1 MIIRFFYNLG
11 IHLFVLGIKIAS
23 IRNQK
28 AKDWISGRKNQFDKI
43 KADFTTEQNPI
54 WIHCASLG
62 EFEQG
67 RPVIEDIKDRY
78 PNKRILVTFFSP
90 SGYEVRKNY
99 ELADWVY
106 YLPSDSPR
114 NVKQF
119 LDLIEPEMAVF
130 VKYEYWFNFLKG
142 LNEREIPTYYIS
154 AIFRPNQLFFKK
166 IGKWYSEMLE
176 YITHFYVQNETS
188 KKLLNSIGYHNV
200 TISGDTRFDR
210 VAKIVDSITSI
221 DLVEKFVENKKVIVA
236 GSTWR
241 CEEAILAQYMRKVPD
256 EKLILAPHEVNDE
269 HINNILNLFGDTA
282 ITYSKA
288 QREDISNKQVLV
300 IDSYGLLTSLYQYGK
315 VAVIGGGFGV
325 GIHNIL
331 EAATFG
337 MPIIF
342 GNNYE
347 KFQEA
352 VELKNAQ
359 CAFPINNV
367 EEFNAVMS
375 RLLTDPETTKKISK
389 NSAQYVQDN
398 IGATELILSTIFS

>member
-1 MIIRFFYNLG
+1 MIFRFFYNLG

-28 AKDWISGRKNQFDKI
+28 AKDWVNGRKTQFDKI
-43 KADFTTEQNPI
+43 KEDFQKPQNPV

-67 RPVIEDIKDRY
+67 RPLIEEIKSRY
-78 PNKRILVTFFSP
+78 PNKKILVTFFSP
-90 SGYEVRKNY
+90 SGYQVRKDY

-106 YLPSDSPR
+106 YLPSDNPR
-114 NVKQF
+114 KVERF
-119 LDLIEPEMAVF
+119 LDSIKPEIAIF

-142 LNEREIPTYYIS
+142 LKEREIPVYYIS
-154 AIFRPNQLFFKK
+154 AIFRPNQLFFNK
-166 IGKWYSEMLE
+166 IGKWYREMLQFV
-176 YITHFYVQNETS
+176 THFYVQNNSS
-188 KKLLNSIGYHNV
+188 KELLNSIGYQNV
-200 TISGDTRFDR
+200 TVSGDTRFDR
-210 VAKIVDSITSI
+210 VAKVVDSIRSI
-221 DLVEKFVENKKVIVA
+221 ELVEHFAEQKKLIVA

-241 CEEAILAQYMRKVPD
+241 CEEAILAQYMRKVPH

-269 HINNILNLFGDTA
+269 HINEIMKLFGDTA
-282 ITYSKA
+282 ITYSNA
-288 QREDISNKQVLV
+288 QKEDLKNKQVLV

-325 GIHNIL
+325 GIHNVL

-367 EEFNAVMS
+367 EEFNAVMN
-375 RLLTDPETTKKISK
+375 RLLTDAETTQKISK